1 MRLFVNLT
9 LRDNY
14 KRNMRNEERKMW
26 QLYQQ
31 LGSFKKVAKKMRRNP
46 DIISKYV
53 REYEAAVGAA
63 GYILN

>member
-1 MRLFVNLT
+1 MAKGTRVT
-9 LRDNY
+9 Q
-14 KRNMRNEERKMW
+14 KEKEKMW

-46 DIISKYV
+46 DTISKYV

-63 GYILN
+63 GYILNQI